1 MPSVH
6 RCSAALR
13 VSLPSA
19 VLLGIFAFS
28 GAASAQTYPVKPVRI
43 VVGFAAGGT
52 SDIVARAMALQLSK
66 VLGQQVIVDNRPGA
80 GGGIG
85 MEQTSRAAPDGYV
98 LGLGSAGSMSI
109 NPHLRKVPYDVWRDF
124 VPVATFANA
133 SYVLNVHPSVPATSI
148 KELIAVARARPD
160 QLTFGTAGTGS
171 TNHMGCL
178 LFLSMAG
185 VTARHIPYK
194 GGAPALTDLMGGQID
209 WVIDPI
215 VTTLPHVK
223 GGRLRP
229 LAVSTARRFALLP
242 ELPTISEAGV
252 PGYEFA
258 NWFGIVAPAGTP
270 AAIIE
275 RLNAASN
282 EVLQRP
288 DFRQQLSSQG
298 ADPLSGSTADF
309 MAMMKREYAKYAK
322 LVKEAGIKS
331 EP

>member
-1 MPSVH
+1 MSIIHSHGV
-6 RCSAALR
+6 ALR
-13 VSLPSA
+13 RSSA
-19 VLLGIFAFS
+19 LILAAGLLCAGSA
-28 GAASAQTYPVKPVRI
+28 GMAQTYPVKPVRI
-43 VVGFAAGGT
+43 IVGFAAGGT
-52 SDIVARAMALQLSK
+52 SDIVARAMATQLSK

-133 SYVLNVHPSVPATSI
+133 SYVLNVHPSVPARSI
-148 KELIAVARARPD
+148 KELIAVARARPG

-171 TNHMGCL
+171 TNHMGCE

-185 VTARHIPYK
+185 IKATHVPYK

-215 VTTLPHVK
+215 VTSLPHVN
-223 GGRLRP
+223 GGRLRS
-229 LAVSTARRFALLP
+229 LAVSTPNRFTLLP
-242 ELPTISEAGV
+242 DLPTISEAGV
-252 PGYEFA
+252 PGYSFA

-270 AAIIE
+270 PAVIE

-282 EVLQRP
+282 EVLRRP

-322 LVKEAGIKS
+322 LVKEAGIKP

>member
-1 MPSVH
+1 MSVSLARAILPRRPSM
-6 RCSAALR
+6 RFFAAALLCA
-13 VSLPSA
+13 SSA
-19 VLLGIFAFS
+19 GL
-28 GAASAQTYPVKPVRI
+28 AQTYPTKPVRI
-43 VVGFAAGGT
+43 IVGFAAGGT
-52 SDIVARAMALQLSK
+52 SDIIARAMATQLSK
-66 VLGQQVIVDNRPGA
+66 VLGQQVVVENRPGA

-85 MEQTSRAAPDGYV
+85 MEQTSRASPDGYT
-98 LGLGSAGSMSI
+98 LALGSAGSMSI
-109 NPHLRKVPYDVWRDF
+109 NPHLRKLPYDVWRDF
-124 VPVATFANA
+124 VPAAMFANA
-133 SYVLNVHPSVPATSI
+133 SYVLNVHPSVPARNI
-148 KELIAVARARPD
+148 KQLIAVARAHPD

-185 VTARHIPYK
+185 VKARHIPYK

-215 VTTLPHVK
+215 VTTLPHVT

-229 LAVSTARRFALLP
+229 LAVSTANRFALLP
-242 ELPTISEAGV
+242 DLPTIAEAGV

-270 AAIIE
+270 AAVIE
-275 RLNAASN
+275 RLNTASN

-288 DFRQQLSSQG
+288 EFKQQLSAQG

-309 MAMMKREYAKYAK
+309 MAMLKREYAKHAK
-322 LVKEAGIKS
+322 LVKEAGIRPES
-331 EP
+331 

>member
-1 MPSVH
+1 MSVSPVCAIPLA
-6 RCSAALR
+6 RPWLTFTVAALLG
-13 VSLPSA
+13 VSG
-19 VLLGIFAFS
+19 VGW
-28 GAASAQTYPVKPVRI
+28 AQSYPTKPIRI
-43 VVGFAAGGT
+43 IVGFAAGGT
-52 SDIVARAMALQLSK
+52 SDIIARSMATQLTK
-66 VLGQQVIVDNRPGA
+66 ILGQQVVVENRAGA

-85 MEQTSRAAPDGYV
+85 MEQTQRASPDGYT
-98 LGLGSAGSMSI
+98 LALGSAGSMSI
-109 NPHLRKVPYDVWRDF
+109 NPHLRKLSYDVWRDF
-124 VPVATFANA
+124 VPAAMFANA
-133 SYVLNVHPSVPATSI
+133 SYVLSVHPSVPAHSI
-148 KELIAVARARPD
+148 KQLIAVARRHPD

-185 VTARHIPYK
+185 VKARHIPYK

-223 GGRLRP
+223 SGRLRP
-229 LAVSTARRFALLP
+229 LAVSTANRFALLP
-242 ELPTISEAGV
+242 ELPTIAEAGV

-270 AAIIE
+270 AAVIE
-275 RLNAASN
+275 RLNVASN

-288 DFRQQLSSQG
+288 DFKQQLSAQG

-309 MAMMKREYAKYAK
+309 MAMLKREYAKYAK
-322 LVKEAGIKS
+322 LAKAVGIRPES
-331 EP
+331 

>member
-1 MPSVH
+1 MPLHGV
-6 RCSAALR
+6 ALR
-13 VSLPSA
+13 RSSA
-19 VLLGIFAFS
+19 LILAAGLLCAG
-28 GAASAQTYPVKPVRI
+28 GAGMAQTYPVKPVRI
-43 VVGFAAGGT
+43 IVGFAAGGT

-133 SYVLNVHPSVPATSI
+133 SYVLNVHPSVPARSI
-148 KELIAVARARPD
+148 KELIAVARARPG

-171 TNHMGCL
+171 TNHMGCE

-185 VTARHIPYK
+185 IKATHVPYK

-215 VTTLPHVK
+215 VTSLPHVN
-223 GGRLRP
+223 GGRLRS
-229 LAVSTARRFALLP
+229 LAVSTPNRFALLP
-242 ELPTISEAGV
+242 DLPTISEAGV
-252 PGYEFA
+252 PGYSFA

-270 AAIIE
+270 AAIVE
-275 RLNAASN
+275 RLNKASN

-288 DFRQQLSSQG
+288 DFRQQLSNQG

-309 MAMMKREYAKYAK
+309 MAMMKREYAKFARV
-322 LVKEAGIKS
+322 VKEAGIKP
-331 EP
+331 E